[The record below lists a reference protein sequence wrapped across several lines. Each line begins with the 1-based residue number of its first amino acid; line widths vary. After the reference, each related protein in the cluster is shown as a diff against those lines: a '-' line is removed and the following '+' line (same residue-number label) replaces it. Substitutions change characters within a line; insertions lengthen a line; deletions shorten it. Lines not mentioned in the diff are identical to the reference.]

1 MYTIPSQDY
10 ASFLK
15 GVSFANISDK
25 DNDNEIQSE
34 FNNLTTPNVGWYVT
48 SVFFKNT
55 LKDKGNII
63 DDNNFY
69 PHLKI
74 FENKNLTE
82 KKKGNNKTGSKS
94 DNQNFDDS
102 FLKQVRSEIDV
113 KDKIEG
119 YFQFFFPVFVTL
131 DTKIQAH
138 LLIMLN
144 LKKLPVDFYF
154 EFQRSGN
161 SINTYPRLNKNDVAD
176 KDKILL
182 TGLVPV
188 NHDYFEFKCYNI
200 STLLNNSYS
209 DIIKKLYIDEN
220 SNIPEISFDT
230 TISKIVFSKS
240 NTSLTIKKESTD
252 VGKILRTQ
260 NFINNLD
267 TTKKITYNDK
277 KNDDGR
283 ILYYQNCL
291 NNNKTIAE
299 DKKKKSDNTNTTEN
313 LNNIS
318 NYYDI
323 SFDCQQCK
331 TFLISNF
338 TPGYHVLAY
347 KPNLI
352 YNFITEDQNELT
364 INFIDLY
371 KDIFNNNIIEI
382 EVENL

>member
-15 GVSFANISDK
+15 GASFANISTNS

-55 LKDKGNII
+55 LKGKEKII

-82 KKKGNNKTGSKS
+82 KKKGNKTGSKS

-161 SINTYPRLNKNDVAD
+161 SINTYPRLNNNDAAD
-176 KDKILL
+176 KDKILT
-182 TGLVPV
+182 TGLTPV
-188 NHDYFEFKCYNI
+188 DQNYFEFKCYNI
-200 STLLNNSYS
+200 SNLLNNSYS
-209 DIIKKLYIDEN
+209 DIIKKLYIEGT
-220 SNIPEISFDT
+220 NIPEISFGT
-230 TISKIVFSKS
+230 TIDKIVFSKA
-240 NTSLTIKKESTD
+240 NTSLTIKKESTEA
-252 VGKILRTQ
+252 GKILRTE
-260 NFINNLD
+260 NFINLD
-267 TTKKITYNDK
+267 TTKKIIYNDK

-291 NNNKTIAE
+291 DNNKTIAE
-299 DKKKKSDNTNTTEN
+299 DKKKKSGNTTEN

-352 YNFITEDQNELT
+352 YNFITETQDELT

-371 KDIFNNNIIEI
+371 KDIFKNNIIEI